1 MSTFPEPVIIGH
13 SPAIRKV
20 VEITRQVGDLD
31 LNVLIT
37 GESGVGKELIARSLH
52 YHAQRRSK
60 PFVKVNTAA
69 LPAQLI
75 ESELFG
81 YEKGAFTG
89 AQHSK
94 IGKFQAAGEGTL
106 FLDEIGEMSSLTQ
119 SKLLQVLQDREYS
132 RVGGHQPQQ
141 VKARVIAATNRD
153 LDAEMQ
159 NGHFRADLFYR
170 LSTISIHM
178 PPLRQRKDD
187 LQDLIEH
194 LLSSQARDLNQ
205 PIPALPDDLLEL
217 FQEHHWPGNVRELSN
232 YLQRFSVFGSSREI
246 RAAILAKNHREAGTS
261 SGSPPQ
267 PEPALAEPRSG
278 PEDIGRNAGQF
289 PSLREIRDQIVQRV
303 EKSLIQKALLDS
315 NWNRRQTARKL
326 NISYRALMYKM
337 KEMDINQVN

>member
-1 MSTFPEPVIIGH
+1 MSTFPEPAIIGR

-52 YHAQRRSK
+52 YHAQRRRK
-60 PFVKVNTAA
+60 PFVKVNAAA

-89 AQHSK
+89 AQRSK
-94 IGKFQAAGEGTL
+94 IGKFETAGEGTL
-106 FLDEIGEMSSLTQ
+106 FLDEIGEMSTLTQ

-170 LSTISIHM
+170 LSTISIHV
-178 PPLRQRKDD
+178 PPLRQRKED

-194 LLSSQARDLNQ
+194 LLGLQARDLKQ

-246 RAAILAKNHREAGTS
+246 KTAIQAKRRPEDES
-261 SGSPPQ
+261 SVGPQQ
-267 PEPALAEPRSG
+267 PEPAYPEPRGNPDGSN
-278 PEDIGRNAGQF
+278 PAASPF
-289 PSLREIRDQIVQRV
+289 PSLRELRDQIVQRV

-326 NISYRALMYKM
+326 NISYRSLMYKM
-337 KEMDINQVN
+337 KAMDINQAN